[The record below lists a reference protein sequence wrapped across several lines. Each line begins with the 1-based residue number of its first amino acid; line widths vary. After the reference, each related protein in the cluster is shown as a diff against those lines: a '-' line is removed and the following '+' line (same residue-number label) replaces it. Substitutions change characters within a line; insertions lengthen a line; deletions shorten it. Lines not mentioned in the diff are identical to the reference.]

1 MRFCQVR
8 AYNPWI
14 KCSLRDSGVLLL
26 AKLLLT
32 AELFFHVLL
41 FFFSFQKRNG
51 ISPV

>member
-32 AELFFHVLL
+32 AELFFHVLC
-41 FFFSFQKRNG
+41 FFSFQKRNG